1 MLDVKLRWSANNR
14 LAEIIVT
21 DRGEMVEMGL
31 LDDDERAALR
41 RALENALIDLDAGA
55 SKAAQP

>member
-1 MLDVKLRWSANNR
+1 MLDVKLRWYANYT
-14 LAEIIVT
+14 LAEVVVT

-41 RALENALIDLDAGA
+41 RACENALMDLDAGA
-55 SKAAQP
+55 SKPAQP